1 MSEAVTRAA
10 TLAPRAGTHVALRSV
25 DPERERAR
33 QALELGAERFAAL
46 TSHAEARSPSHLRMR
61 QSVNGLEDLTSTT
74 AAVPCARG
82 SPRADVWQWRVV

>member
-1 MSEAVTRAA
+1 M
-10 TLAPRAGTHVALRSV
+10 ALRSV

-61 QSVNGLEDLTSTT
+61 QSVNNGLEDLTST
-74 AAVPCARG
+74 AAVPFARG